1 MLKEVRYNKLKKT
14 HLTLN
19 EGEEF
24 CNTCRGEGMVKFKR
38 DYTFK
43 KSGLLVCKD
52 CLGTGKIDWIEK
64 VTGKKSHLPLVN
76 LKIEKTKIVP
86 RERKLNGDYTIS

>member
-1 MLKEVRYNKLKKT
+1 MTDSRYNKLTKT

-24 CNTCRGEGMVKFKR
+24 CKTCRGEGMVVLRR
-38 DYTFK
+38 DYSASLKT
-43 KSGLLVCKD
+43 SSTLVCKD

-64 VTGKKSHLPLVN
+64 ATGKKSHLPLVN
-76 LKIEKTKIVP
+76 LRIEKTKLVP
-86 RERKLNGDYTIS
+86 RIRNIKDE